1 MDHPII
7 RQARLKSI
15 NEGGRWIQSVV
26 QAPGF
31 KKGAFTKKARSAG
44 YKTKAFMTHVL
55 EHPDLYDPTTVHQAR
70 FMKNLI
76 KKD

>member
-7 RQARLKSI
+7 RHARLKSI
-15 NEGGRWIQSVV
+15 NDSTHWIQSVV
-26 QAPGF
+26 EAPGF
-31 KKGAFTKKARSAG
+31 KKGAFTKKAKSAG